1 MKLRD
6 VFDFLGKKFQKILEK
21 PILTNSL
28 VLVIVAIVV
37 ILASL
42 DYYINDFD
50 NFLKEVLAEAHGMIF
65 DIAIIGMLI
74 FWLNQ
79 RGETRL
85 RIKSY
90 KDEIDDFRIWE
101 SEEAAFRT
109 AGNIKRLNRHK
120 IYNLN
125 LVNCFLEKANLN
137 YVNLTG
143 ANLNYANLSNTNLI
157 DAKLENARLNQTRFE
172 NGNLNQASFCSS
184 FANGASFKDANLI
197 KSRFFNAFLIKA
209 DFTNAFLMEAD
220 LKGAYLTG
228 ADLTNANL
236 YKADL
241 RNAKGLSIDQLLKVR
256 TLYLAKFDPEITTIL
271 QHQHPEYLGA
281 SFNEKHKVSEPI
293 N

>member
-1 MKLRD
+1 MTIKEVFERLRKR
-6 VFDFLGKKFQKILEK
+6 FEKILEK

-28 VLVIVAIVV
+28 VLVVVATIV

-42 DYYINDFD
+42 RYYLNDFD

-74 FWLNQ
+74 YYLNQ
-79 RGETRL
+79 RGETQQ

-120 IYNLN
+120 IYNIN

-137 YVNLTG
+137 YVKLYG

-157 DAKLENARLNQTRFE
+157 DAHLENSRLNQTRFE
-172 NGNLNQASFCSS
+172 NGNLNQADFSGAY
-184 FANGASFKDANLI
+184 ANGANFKDANLI
-197 KSRFFNAFLIKA
+197 KSKFINSFLIKA

-220 LKGAYLTG
+220 LNGAYLTG

-236 YKADL
+236 YKSDL
-241 RNAKGLSIDQLLKVR
+241 RNAKGLSIEQLLKVR
-256 TLYLAKFDPEITTIL
+256 TLYLAKFDPEITKIL
-271 QHQHPEYLGA
+271 EREHPEYLGA
-281 SFNEKHKVSEPI
+281 SKASKLKAS
-293 N
+293 